1 MRCEVCGRKIRTD
14 PTRALIEGA
23 ILTVCFEC
31 SKHGKKIND
40 EEFNRK
46 SNLLKK
52 PPVSFIIKPVR
63 KRKIEAKVELTQEL
77 VSDYASQIRK
87 AREKLNLSHEDLGK
101 KINVKASVL
110 SKLETGKMEPTNK
123 LVSKLEHS
131 LKLKLLIPIT
141 KDEIPSVFSK
151 SSNRKLTMGDLIQLN
166 KKGGEEPTER
176 KAS

>member
-31 SKHGKKIND
+31 SKHGKKISD

-52 PPVSFIIKPVR
+52 PPTPFVIKSVR

-110 SKLETGKMEPTNK
+110 SKLETGKIEPTNK

-131 LKLKLLIPIT
+131 LKLKLLIPIL

-151 SSNRKLTMGDLIQLN
+151 SSNRKVTMGDLIQLN